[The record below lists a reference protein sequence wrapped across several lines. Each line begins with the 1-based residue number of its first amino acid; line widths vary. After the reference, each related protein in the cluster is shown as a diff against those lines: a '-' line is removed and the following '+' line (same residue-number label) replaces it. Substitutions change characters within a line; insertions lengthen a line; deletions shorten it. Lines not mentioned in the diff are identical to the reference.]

1 MSGIQR
7 QTVTAILIVTI
18 GEELSTPK
26 KKSPM
31 ESKGVIVMTDK
42 ERQEDEKL
50 KKCLQTA
57 YGATD
62 EQLLMELE
70 EAEASLDASEFPGA
84 EERMFRRFMEMER
97 EEREKREK
105 ENLSEDAVQD
115 NMAVPGM
122 DTAGG
127 GMGADGTDKNK
138 KKIRKFGK
146 KKVFLVAALVAV
158 FVGALGVTAVGEKNY
173 FFRGW
178 KGNVDDLI
186 FNNDKNKVEMS
197 QLEEAYIRINEELD
211 ITMVKLGYVPS
222 NLVLRDL
229 IISQNRAV
237 LQFEYNGGKVYF
249 VQGKKDKS
257 SSVIVKSDRKR
268 ETKKVVNEWINQ
280 KIEIKENQLGKTETE
295 YEAKFY
301 YEDTYYLL
309 SGKIP
314 QEEFEK
320 IVKNIIC
327 IKLYMSF

>member
-31 ESKGVIVMTDK
+31 ENKGVRVMTDK

-62 EQLLMELE
+62 EQLLKKLE

-97 EEREKREK
+97 EEREK
-105 ENLSEDAVQD
+105 ENLSEDAAQD
-115 NMAVPGM
+115 NTTVPGM

-127 GMGADGTDKNK
+127 GMRADGTDKNK
-138 KKIRKFGK
+138 KKIRRLGK

-173 FFRGW
+173 FFR
-178 KGNVDDLI
+178 KENMVLD
-186 FNNDKNKVEMS
+186 NDKNKVDSSKLQDIYDELEENLNIDILRLGYIPKDMTIENVITRKNKVVLKFKYNGNNVYFIQGERKNSSSMS
-197 QLEEAYIRINEELD
+197 IQSDRKIQCEDVQNEWMNQTIEIVKNQLEDGKEEYEAQFFYKNGYYMLSGTINEEE
-211 ITMVKLGYVPS
+211 
-222 NLVLRDL
+222 
-229 IISQNRAV
+229 
-237 LQFEYNGGKVYF
+237 F
-249 VQGKKDKS
+249 
-257 SSVIVKSDRKR
+257 
-268 ETKKVVNEWINQ
+268 
-280 KIEIKENQLGKTETE
+280 IE
-295 YEAKFY
+295 
-301 YEDTYYLL
+301 
-309 SGKIP
+309 
-314 QEEFEK
+314 
-320 IVKNIIC
+320 IVKNIN
-327 IKLYMSF
+327 YF

>member
-31 ESKGVIVMTDK
+31 ENKGVRVMTDK

-62 EQLLMELE
+62 EQLLKELE

-97 EEREKREK
+97 EEREK
-105 ENLSEDAVQD
+105 ENLSEDAAQD
-115 NMAVPGM
+115 NMAVPGV
-122 DTAGG
+122 DAAGG

-138 KKIRKFGK
+138 KKIRWFGK

-186 FNNDKNKVEMS
+186 FNNDRNKIDVS
-197 QLEEAYIRINEELD
+197 KLEEAYKMADKEVDIAILKLQYIPQDLQLD
-211 ITMVKLGYVPS
+211 TLEIS
-222 NLVLRDL
+222 N
-229 IISQNRAV
+229 NRV
-237 LQFEYNGGKVYF
+237 IFQFDYNGNKVYF
-249 VQGKKDKS
+249 VQSKRENS
-257 SSVIVKSDRKR
+257 ASVAAKSDRNIDIGAVV
-268 ETKKVVNEWINQ
+268 TKWMNQEIILKAKKLNNNEI
-280 KIEIKENQLGKTETE
+280 E
-295 YEAKFY
+295 YEAQFD
-301 YEDTYYLL
+301 YEGARYLF

-314 QEEFEK
+314 KEEFTK
-320 IVKNIIC
+320 IIKNIT
-327 IKLYMSF
+327 F

>member
-97 EEREKREK
+97 EEREK

-173 FFRGW
+173 FFRGY
-178 KGNVDDLI
+178 DLI
-186 FNNDKNKVEMS
+186 LDNDNNKMDMS
-197 QLEEAYIRINEELD
+197 ELERAYKKIEEESDVKLL
-211 ITMVKLGYVPS
+211 KLGYIPS
-222 NLVLRDL
+222 DLLLENLV
-229 IISQNRAV
+229 ISQDRV
-237 LQFEYNGGKVYF
+237 ILQFSYRGNKVYF
-249 VQGKKDKS
+249 VQGCS
-257 SSVIVKSDRKR
+257 INTTSLTAKSDRMFRTEIVK
-268 ETKKVVNEWINQ
+268 NEWMNQ
-280 KIEIKENQLGKTETE
+280 DVEIRENQLENGDIE
-295 YEAKFY
+295 YEAQFY
-301 YEDTYYLL
+301 YENAYYML
-309 SGKIP
+309 SGKMDKEDFIS
-314 QEEFEK
+314 
-320 IVKNIIC
+320 IIKNVN
-327 IKLYMSF
+327 YF

>member
-31 ESKGVIVMTDK
+31 ESKGVRVMTDK

-62 EQLLMELE
+62 EQLLKKLE

-97 EEREKREK
+97 EEREK
-105 ENLSEDAVQD
+105 ENLSEDAAQD
-115 NMAVPGM
+115 NMTVPGM
-122 DTAGG
+122 DAAGG

-173 FFRGW
+173 FFRGRF
-178 KGNVDDLI
+178 KDGYGLI
-186 FNNDKNKVEMS
+186 LNNDNNKMDMS
-197 QLEEAYIRINEELD
+197 ELERAYKKIEEESE
-211 ITMVKLGYVPS
+211 IKLLKMGYIPS
-222 NLVLRDL
+222 DLLLENLVINQDRV
-229 IISQNRAV
+229 I
-237 LQFEYNGGKVYF
+237 LQFSYRGNKVYF
-249 VQGKKDKS
+249 VQGCS
-257 SSVIVKSDRKR
+257 INTTSLTAKSDRMLRSEIVK
-268 ETKKVVNEWINQ
+268 NEWMNQ
-280 KIEIKENQLGKTETE
+280 DVEIRENQLENGDIE
-295 YEAKFY
+295 YEAQFY
-301 YEDTYYLL
+301 YENSYYIL
-309 SGKIP
+309 SGKMDKEDFIS
-314 QEEFEK
+314 
-320 IVKNIIC
+320 IIKNVN
-327 IKLYMSF
+327 YF

>member
-31 ESKGVIVMTDK
+31 ESKGVRVMTDK

-62 EQLLMELE
+62 EQLLKELE

-97 EEREKREK
+97 EEREK
-105 ENLSEDAVQD
+105 ENLSEDAAQD

-122 DTAGG
+122 DAARG

-138 KKIRKFGK
+138 KKIRRLGK

-173 FFRGW
+173 FFRGRSRDI
-178 KGNVDDLI
+178 NDLV
-186 FNNDKNKVEMS
+186 FDKNKTDIS
-197 QLEEAYIRINEELD
+197 RLEEAYEEVSENLN
-211 ITMVKLGYVPS
+211 ITVLKLGYIPYDLRLE
-222 NLVLRDL
+222 NLVV
-229 IISQNRAV
+229 SQDRAIF
-237 LQFEYNGGKVYF
+237 QFDYKGDKIYF
-249 VQGKKDKS
+249 IQGERNDSAS
-257 SSVIVKSDRKR
+257 SATKSDRQQDT
-268 ETKKVVNEWINQ
+268 EIVENEWMNQ
-280 KIEIKENQLGKTETE
+280 EVVIKENQLDNGEVE
-295 YEAKFY
+295 YEAKFSY
-301 YEDTYYLL
+301 QGAYYLIN
-309 SGKIP
+309 GKMDKN
-314 QEEFEK
+314 EFVEM
-320 IVKNIIC
+320 VKNIN
-327 IKLYMSF
+327 YF

>member
-31 ESKGVIVMTDK
+31 ESKGVRVMTDK

-62 EQLLMELE
+62 EQLLKELE

-97 EEREKREK
+97 EEREK

-138 KKIRKFGK
+138 KKIRRLGK

-173 FFRGW
+173 FFRGRSRDI
-178 KGNVDDLI
+178 NDLV
-186 FNNDKNKVEMS
+186 FNNDKNKTDIS
-197 QLEEAYIRINEELD
+197 RLEEAYEEVSENLN
-211 ITMVKLGYVPS
+211 ITVLKLGYIPYDLRLE
-222 NLVLRDL
+222 NLVV
-229 IISQNRAV
+229 SQDRAIF
-237 LQFEYNGGKVYF
+237 QFDYKGDKIYF
-249 VQGKKDKS
+249 IQGERNDSAS
-257 SSVIVKSDRKR
+257 SATKSDRQQDT
-268 ETKKVVNEWINQ
+268 EIVENEWMNQ
-280 KIEIKENQLGKTETE
+280 EVVIKENQLDNGEVE
-295 YEAKFY
+295 YEAKFSY
-301 YEDTYYLL
+301 QGAYYLIN
-309 SGKIP
+309 GKMDKN
-314 QEEFEK
+314 EFVEM
-320 IVKNIIC
+320 VKNIN
-327 IKLYMSF
+327 YS

>member
-31 ESKGVIVMTDK
+31 ESKGVRVMTDK

-50 KKCLQTA
+50 KNCLQTA

-62 EQLLMELE
+62 EQLLKELE

-97 EEREKREK
+97 EEREK

-138 KKIRKFGK
+138 KKIRRLGK

-173 FFRGW
+173 FFRGRSRDI
-178 KGNVDDLI
+178 NDLV
-186 FNNDKNKVEMS
+186 FNNDKNKTDIS
-197 QLEEAYIRINEELD
+197 RLEEAYEEVSENLN
-211 ITMVKLGYVPS
+211 ITVLKLGYIPYDLRLE
-222 NLVLRDL
+222 NLVV
-229 IISQNRAV
+229 SQDRAIF
-237 LQFEYNGGKVYF
+237 QFDYKGDKIYF
-249 VQGKKDKS
+249 IQGERNDSAS
-257 SSVIVKSDRKR
+257 SATKSDRQQDT
-268 ETKKVVNEWINQ
+268 EIVENEWMNQ
-280 KIEIKENQLGKTETE
+280 EVVIKENQLDNGEVE
-295 YEAKFY
+295 YEAKFSY
-301 YEDTYYLL
+301 QGAYYLIN
-309 SGKIP
+309 GKMDKN
-314 QEEFEK
+314 EFVEM
-320 IVKNIIC
+320 VKNIN
-327 IKLYMSF
+327 YF

>member
-31 ESKGVIVMTDK
+31 ESKGVRVMTDK

-62 EQLLMELE
+62 EQLLKELE

-97 EEREKREK
+97 EEREK

-127 GMGADGTDKNK
+127 GMSADGTDKNK
-138 KKIRKFGK
+138 KKIRRLGK

-173 FFRGW
+173 FFRGY
-178 KGNVDDLI
+178 DLI
-186 FNNDKNKVEMS
+186 LDNDNNKMDMS
-197 QLEEAYIRINEELD
+197 ELERAYKKNEEESDVKLL
-211 ITMVKLGYVPS
+211 KLGYIPS
-222 NLVLRDL
+222 DLLLENLV
-229 IISQNRAV
+229 ISQDRV
-237 LQFEYNGGKVYF
+237 ILQFSYRGNKVYF
-249 VQGKKDKS
+249 VQGCS
-257 SSVIVKSDRKR
+257 INTTSLTAKSDRMFRTEIVK
-268 ETKKVVNEWINQ
+268 NEWMNQ
-280 KIEIKENQLGKTETE
+280 DVEIRENQLENGDIE
-295 YEAKFY
+295 YEAQFY
-301 YEDTYYLL
+301 YENAYYML
-309 SGKIP
+309 SGKMDKEDFIS
-314 QEEFEK
+314 
-320 IVKNIIC
+320 IIKNVN
-327 IKLYMSF
+327 YF

>member
-31 ESKGVIVMTDK
+31 ESKGVRVMTDK

-62 EQLLMELE
+62 EQLLKELE

-97 EEREKREK
+97 EEREK

-138 KKIRKFGK
+138 KKIRRLGK

-173 FFRGW
+173 FFRGRSRDI
-178 KGNVDDLI
+178 NDLV
-186 FNNDKNKVEMS
+186 FNNDKNKTDIS
-197 QLEEAYIRINEELD
+197 RLEEAYEEVSENLN
-211 ITMVKLGYVPS
+211 ITVLKLGYIPYDLRLE
-222 NLVLRDL
+222 NLVV
-229 IISQNRAV
+229 SQDRAIF
-237 LQFEYNGGKVYF
+237 QFDYKGDKIYF
-249 VQGKKDKS
+249 IQGERNDSAS
-257 SSVIVKSDRKR
+257 SATKSDRQQDT
-268 ETKKVVNEWINQ
+268 EIVENEWMNQ
-280 KIEIKENQLGKTETE
+280 EVVIKENQLDNGEVE
-295 YEAKFY
+295 YEAKFSYQGAY
-301 YEDTYYLL
+301 Y
-309 SGKIP
+309 
-314 QEEFEK
+314 
-320 IVKNIIC
+320 
-327 IKLYMSF
+327 

>member
-31 ESKGVIVMTDK
+31 ESKGVRVMTDK

-62 EQLLMELE
+62 EQLLKELE

-97 EEREKREK
+97 EEREK

-138 KKIRKFGK
+138 KKIRRLGK

-173 FFRGW
+173 FFRGRSRDI
-178 KGNVDDLI
+178 NDLV
-186 FNNDKNKVEMS
+186 FNNDKNKTDIS
-197 QLEEAYIRINEELD
+197 RLEEAYEEVSENLN
-211 ITMVKLGYVPS
+211 ITVLKLGYIPYDLRLE
-222 NLVLRDL
+222 NLVV
-229 IISQNRAV
+229 SQDQAIF
-237 LQFEYNGGKVYF
+237 QFDYKGDKIYF
-249 VQGKKDKS
+249 IQGERNDSAS
-257 SSVIVKSDRKR
+257 SATKSDRQQDT
-268 ETKKVVNEWINQ
+268 EIVENEWMNQ
-280 KIEIKENQLGKTETE
+280 EVVIKENQLDNGEVE
-295 YEAKFY
+295 YEAKFSY
-301 YEDTYYLL
+301 QGAYYLIN
-309 SGKIP
+309 GKMDKN
-314 QEEFEK
+314 EFVEM
-320 IVKNIIC
+320 VKNIN
-327 IKLYMSF
+327 YF

>member
-31 ESKGVIVMTDK
+31 ESKGVRVMTDK

-62 EQLLMELE
+62 EQLLKELE

-97 EEREKREK
+97 EEREK

-127 GMGADGTDKNK
+127 GMSADGTDKNK
-138 KKIRKFGK
+138 KKIRRLGK

-173 FFRGW
+173 FFRGY
-178 KGNVDDLI
+178 DLI
-186 FNNDKNKVEMS
+186 LDNDNNKMDMS
-197 QLEEAYIRINEELD
+197 ELD
-211 ITMVKLGYVPS
+211 RAYKKIEEESDVKLLKLGYIPS
-222 NLVLRDL
+222 DLLLENLV
-229 IISQNRAV
+229 ISQDRV
-237 LQFEYNGGKVYF
+237 ILQFSYRGNKVYF
-249 VQGKKDKS
+249 VQGCS
-257 SSVIVKSDRKR
+257 INTTSLTAKSDRMFRTEIVK
-268 ETKKVVNEWINQ
+268 NEWMNQ
-280 KIEIKENQLGKTETE
+280 DVEIRENQLENGDIE
-295 YEAKFY
+295 YEAQFY
-301 YEDTYYLL
+301 YENAYYML
-309 SGKIP
+309 SGKMDKEDFIS
-314 QEEFEK
+314 
-320 IVKNIIC
+320 IIKNVN
-327 IKLYMSF
+327 YF

>member
-31 ESKGVIVMTDK
+31 ESKGVRVMTDK

-62 EQLLMELE
+62 EQLLKELE

-97 EEREKREK
+97 EEREK
-105 ENLSEDAVQD
+105 ENLSEDAAQD
-115 NMAVPGM
+115 NMTVPGM
-122 DTAGG
+122 DAAGG

-138 KKIRKFGK
+138 KKIRRLGK

-173 FFRGW
+173 FFRGRSRDI
-178 KGNVDDLI
+178 NDLV
-186 FNNDKNKVEMS
+186 FNNDKNKIDVS
-197 QLEEAYIRINEELD
+197 KLEEAYKIAEDELNFD
-211 ITMVKLGYVPS
+211 ILKLRYIPS
-222 NLVLRDL
+222 DL
-229 IISQNRAV
+229 QLKELEISNNRV
-237 LQFEYNGGKVYF
+237 IFQFEYKGNQVYF
-249 VQGKKDKS
+249 VQSERDDS
-257 SSVIVKSDRKR
+257 ASVTAKSDRSIDMGN
-268 ETKKVVNEWINQ
+268 VNNKWINQ
-280 KIEIKENQLGKTETE
+280 EIKLKGNKLENQEVE
-295 YEAKFY
+295 YEAQFD
-301 YEDTYYLL
+301 YEEARYLF

-314 QEEFEK
+314 KEEFTK
-320 IVKNIIC
+320 IIKNIN
-327 IKLYMSF
+327 FE

>member
-1 MSGIQR
+1 
-7 QTVTAILIVTI
+7 
-18 GEELSTPK
+18 
-26 KKSPM
+26 
-31 ESKGVIVMTDK
+31 MTDK

-62 EQLLMELE
+62 EQLLKELE

-97 EEREKREK
+97 EEREK

-173 FFRGW
+173 FFRGY
-178 KGNVDDLI
+178 DLI
-186 FNNDKNKVEMS
+186 LDNDNNKMDMS
-197 QLEEAYIRINEELD
+197 ELERAYKKIEEESDVKLL
-211 ITMVKLGYVPS
+211 KLGYIPS
-222 NLVLRDL
+222 DLLLENLV
-229 IISQNRAV
+229 ISQDRV
-237 LQFEYNGGKVYF
+237 ILQFSYRGNKVYF
-249 VQGKKDKS
+249 VQGCS
-257 SSVIVKSDRKR
+257 INTTSLTAKSDRMFRTEIVK
-268 ETKKVVNEWINQ
+268 NEWMNQ
-280 KIEIKENQLGKTETE
+280 DVEIRENQLENGDIE
-295 YEAKFY
+295 YEAQFY
-301 YEDTYYLL
+301 YENAYYML
-309 SGKIP
+309 SGKMDKEDFIS
-314 QEEFEK
+314 
-320 IVKNIIC
+320 IIKNVN
-327 IKLYMSF
+327 YF